1 MLFRRNGDKEAS
13 LRLNDCGLA
22 PPAATLMLRWDGPTP
37 DKVKAWVGPQ
47 SDGEEEE
54 EEINDRDSCSEGGW
68 PCAWAVVVRED
79 LALAAKDRH
88 AQDALPDDVPLGFKH
103 SGGEEEHRA
112 SKAAALESKLA
123 KHFGL

>member
-1 MLFRRNGDKEAS
+1 
-13 LRLNDCGLA
+13 
-22 PPAATLMLRWDGPTP
+22 MLRWDGPTP

-47 SDGEEEE
+47 SDGEEEGE
-54 EEINDRDSCSEGGW
+54 EEISDSCSEGGW